1 MSFEVRGAVAL
12 GLALWSLAASAAV
25 EGPGKEQYLRA
36 ARAQSPVRVDGR
48 LDEAD
53 WAQAPVFD
61 AFVERFPSAGKAPS
75 ERTELRILYDED
87 MLYVGVVARDSE
99 PALIDRRL
107 GRRDSAPY
115 SDTLHVLV
123 DSTHGHR
130 TAYQFS
136 LSAGGVQSDGL
147 YYDDRYYTEDW
158 SGIWAGAAGS
168 VEDGWVAE
176 FAIPLSLLR
185 FPDAPMQTWGFS
197 VRRDIARKNEELES
211 VDNPR
216 NHNAN
221 VSRLGHL
228 TGMEDLRPRRRVELM
243 PYLAARGL
251 ARPQFSDAS
260 RPTPRLLSPSM
271 DVGLDVRAALTS
283 ELSLAATFN
292 PDFGEVEAD
301 ELLLNLSTFEAY
313 FPERRPFFT
322 QGMELFQPVGM
333 GTGDA
338 PLALFYSRRIGL
350 TTPLLGAVK
359 VTGSVGDVQVG
370 VLDAFVTGPWQ
381 HQDEERPDH
390 GLRLDWRR
398 PLHVGPGLEL
408 PDRPSPTTH
417 FLVAVARGHVGE
429 GSVVGGAVTL
439 ANPLSGTCTA
449 EDAALEEDLRPA
461 ACRARGGY
469 SGALDFDLKTQDG
482 QWGVYG
488 MMVASRVDGG
498 LPSRTLEDGTRL
510 HDGDSGAGGYLR
522 AGRFGGEGLRPE
534 VGVDVASP
542 TLSLAA
548 TGFQRAQNEVS
559 PRATLRYSR
568 PNGMGPFREFYAHA
582 FAASRWTAD
591 ARRERVV
598 TWLNFL
604 AEATLPSFDVV
615 GLETGANLNGFDVRE
630 LSRTGVA
637 LERHNRAFVSVYGE
651 TNPKRILALDATFS
665 LGHRFKGGPSASA
678 WGWYAEASLSLRPH
692 PSLETE
698 LSVSNDLT
706 DHGPRYVE
714 TRSPREFLLGELESQ
729 FLSLTLRQQWV
740 LTPRLTLQGYAQL
753 FTAHGTYG
761 PFFTATSDARNRRI
775 RLDSLVPVDHQD
787 DSSFYDTALNVN
799 VVARWEYQ
807 LGSTFFVV
815 YSRTQQGLPVAE
827 RERPHVTL
835 RPRRLTSGPATD
847 ALMLKWSYYW
857 DA

>member
-1 MSFEVRGAVAL
+1 MSSGIRGAVAL
-12 GLALWSLAASAAV
+12 GVSLWSLATSAAV
-25 EGPGKEQYLRA
+25 EGPGKEQFLQA
-36 ARAQSPVRVDGR
+36 ARATGSIQVDGK
-48 LDEAD
+48 LNEDD
-53 WAQAPVFD
+53 WARAPVFD
-61 AFVERFPSAGKAPS
+61 GFVERYPAAGRTPS
-75 ERTELRILYDED
+75 EKTELRILYDGD

-99 PALIDRRL
+99 PSRIDRRL

-115 SDTLHVLV
+115 SDTIHVLI
-123 DSTHGHR
+123 DPTHDHR
-130 TAYQFS
+130 TAYSFS
-136 LSAGGVQSDGL
+136 VTAGGVQSDGL

-158 SGIWAGAAGS
+158 SGIWAGASDG

-185 FPDAPMQTWGFS
+185 FPEAPVQTWGFS

-228 TGMEDLRPRRRVELM
+228 TGLENLQPRGRWELM

-260 RPTPRLLSPSM
+260 RPAPRLLSPSM

-283 ELSLAATFN
+283 QLALAATFN

-333 GTGDA
+333 DVGGA

-350 TTPLLGAVK
+350 DTPLLGAAK
-359 VTGSVGDVQVG
+359 VTGSVGGVQVG
-370 VLDAFVTGPWQ
+370 VLDALVTGPWQ
-381 HQDEERPDH
+381 ARDEASPDRN
-390 GLRLDWRR
+390 LRFDWRR
-398 PLHVGPGLEL
+398 PLHLGAGLEL
-408 PDRPSPTTH
+408 PDEPSATTH
-417 FLVAVARGHVGE
+417 YLVAVARGKVGA
-429 GSVVGGAVTL
+429 GSRVGGAVAM

-449 EDAALEEDLRPA
+449 EDAALEDSQQPA
-461 ACRARGGY
+461 SCRGRGGLA
-469 SGALDFDLKTQDG
+469 GALDFDLKTADST
-482 QWGVYG
+482 WGVYG

-498 LPSRTLEDGTRL
+498 PPERVLADGTRL
-510 HDGDSGAGGYLR
+510 QTGDSGVGGYLR

-534 VGVDVASP
+534 VGVDVATP
-542 TLSLAA
+542 KLSLVA
-548 TGFQRAQNEVS
+548 TGFQRSQNEVA
-559 PRATLRYSR
+559 PRASLRYAR
-568 PNGMGPFREFYAHA
+568 PNGLGPFKALFANAHA
-582 FAASRWTAD
+582 GGKWTAD
-591 ARRERVV
+591 DRSEHRV
-598 TWLNFL
+598 TWFNLY
-604 AEATLPSFDVV
+604 ASATLPSFDTLSV
-615 GLETGANLNGFDVRE
+615 ETGLDLNGYDVRE
-630 LSRTGVA
+630 LANTGIP
-637 LERHNRAFVSVYGE
+637 LERPDRMFVSLSGE
-651 TNPKRILALDATFS
+651 TNPNRKVSVEGYVA
-665 LGHRFKGGPSASA
+665 LGHRFQGGPSAPAWDWGGEVTLSA
-678 WGWYAEASLSLRPH
+678 RPH
-692 PSLETE
+692 PSLQTE
-698 LSVSNDLT
+698 LSVGNDKT

-714 TRSPREFLLGELESQ
+714 TLDDGRFLLGSLDSR

-761 PFFTATSDARNRRI
+761 PFFTATSDARRSRI
-775 RLDSLVPVDHQD
+775 RLDSLTAVAHDD

-807 LGSTFFVV
+807 LGSTLFLI
-815 YSRTQQGLPVAE
+815 YSRSQQGLPE
-827 RERPHVTL
+827 PEGERPSATL
-835 RPRRLTSGPATD
+835 RPRQLLAGPAND
-847 ALMLKWSYYW
+847 AVMLKWSYYW
-857 DA
+857 GV

>member
-12 GLALWSLAASAAV
+12 GVSLWCLAAGAAV
-25 EGPGKEQYLRA
+25 EGPGKEQFLRA
-36 ARAQSPVRVDGR
+36 ARAQGLVQVDGR

-61 AFVERFPSAGKAPS
+61 AFVERFPTAGKAPS
-75 ERTELRILYDED
+75 EKTELRILYDED

-99 PALIDRRL
+99 PSRIDRRL
-107 GRRDSAPY
+107 GRRDSAPF

-136 LSAGGVQSDGL
+136 ITAGGVQSDGL

-185 FPDAPMQTWGFS
+185 FPDASLQTWGFS

-228 TGMEDLRPRRRVELM
+228 TGMEDLRPRKRLELM

-333 GTGDA
+333 DTGDS

-370 VLDAFVTGPWQ
+370 ILDAFVTGPWQ
-381 HQDEERPDH
+381 GQDEANPDH

-398 PLHVGPGLEL
+398 PLHVGPGMEL
-408 PDRPSPTTH
+408 PGRPSPTMH
-417 FLVAVARGHVGE
+417 FLAAVARGRVGE

-449 EDAALEEDLRPA
+449 EDSALDEDLRPA

-469 SGALDFDLKTQDG
+469 SGALDFDLKTRDG
-482 QWGVYG
+482 QWGVFG
-488 MMVASRVDGG
+488 MLVASRVDGG
-498 LPSRTLEDGTRL
+498 LPSRVLEDGTRL

-534 VGVDVASP
+534 IGVDVASP
-542 TLSLAA
+542 TLSLSAA
-548 TGFQRAQNEVS
+548 GFQRAQNEVT
-559 PRATLRYSR
+559 PRATLRYSK
-568 PNGMGPFREFYAHA
+568 PNGLGPFREFYAHA

-591 ARRERVV
+591 ARREHVV
-598 TWLNFL
+598 TWLNL
-604 AEATLPSFDVV
+604 NAEATLPSFDLL
-615 GLETGANLNGFDVRE
+615 GFETGTNLNSFDVRE
-630 LSRTGVA
+630 LTRTGVP
-637 LERHNRAFVSVYGE
+637 LERNDRAFVSMYME
-651 TNPKRILALDATFS
+651 SNPKRLIAVDATLS
-665 LGHRFKGGPSASA
+665 LGHRFKGGPSAAA
-678 WGWYAEASLSLRPH
+678 WGWYAGVSMSVRPH

-714 TRSPREFLLGELESQ
+714 TRSTGDFLLGELESQ

-761 PFFTATSDARNRRI
+761 PFFTATSDARRTRI
-775 RLDSLVPVDHQD
+775 RLDSLVPVDHAD

-815 YSRTQQGLPVAE
+815 YSRTQQGLPTAE

-835 RPRRLTSGPATD
+835 RPRRLAAGPATD